1 MAYKRLISY
10 FDLIENEQKRGNA
23 GFVKWEKYDECHILS
38 VFVSGLEEDYS
49 KEAKVYLDD
58 GVLGMLSV
66 RGGRAEGTYLLTGE
80 DKEQKETVEKI
91 KIVLDDT
98 RVLVAEFEVRGKAPM
113 QEAPRV
119 QEKILVQKAPHVQ
132 EKILVQEETQ
142 EQEKISVQEESQAQ
156 EMISVKKDEPV
167 LEAPIEKTEQKK
179 EPAWIGDSE
188 KKTTVGLWE
197 RLGETR
203 ETFAPFDNE
212 VECFRV
218 FPKDLNLLQEA
229 YRTFQNNQFLMHG
242 YYNYRYLII
251 FRKKDETDEYWLGV
265 PGIYHEREKM
275 AARMF
280 GFEKFEA
287 INKDYRTGDLGYYL
301 VTVK

>member
-10 FDLIENEQKRGNA
+10 FDLIEDEQKRGNA

-38 VFVSGLEEDYS
+38 VFVSGLDGTFN
-49 KEAKVYLDD
+49 KETRVYLDESI
-58 GVLGMLSV
+58 LGTLSI

-80 DKEQKETVEKI
+80 DNEQKEYIERI
-91 KIVLDDT
+91 KIALDDK
-98 RVLVAEFEVRGKAPM
+98 RVLVAEFEA
-113 QEAPRV
+113 
-119 QEKILVQKAPHVQ
+119 QEKPQVQKQMQLQESEPAEEMPTPELEQVQ
-132 EKILVQEETQ
+132 HMPAEKMPTPEPEQVVS
-142 EQEKISVQEESQAQ
+142 EQEPEEKETVQPE
-156 EMISVKKDEPV
+156 SVKVNGGKEV
-167 LEAPIEKTEQKK
+167 LPE
-179 EPAWIGDSE
+179 S
-188 KKTTVGLWE
+188 LWE
-197 RLGETR
+197 QLGKSHEP
-203 ETFAPFDNE
+203 FYPFDNE
-212 VECFRV
+212 VECFRI
-218 FPKDLNLLQEA
+218 FPKDLNLLQPE
-229 YRTFQNNQFLMHG
+229 YRPFGSNQFLMHG

-287 INKDYRTGDLGYYL
+287 VNKDYRTGDLGYYL